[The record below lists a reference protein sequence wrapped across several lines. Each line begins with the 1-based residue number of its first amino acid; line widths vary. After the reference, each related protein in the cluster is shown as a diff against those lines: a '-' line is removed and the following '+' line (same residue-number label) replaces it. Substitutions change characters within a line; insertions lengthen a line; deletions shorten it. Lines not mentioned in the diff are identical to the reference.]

1 MYNGIDF
8 DSEIAI
14 SGITYSSS
22 VDGIGFRDVLFVNF
36 CPHHCDGCH
45 NPETWD
51 RKNGRIV
58 TLQSV
63 YDDLTRSTL
72 TNVTFSGGE
81 PFEQARELAFLAK
94 SIREN
99 AGKNIWVYSGY
110 TFEQIISDKEKLSLL
125 EQCDVLVDG
134 RFEKNNREL
143 NMRFRGSLNQRIID
157 VKKSL
162 ENGEP
167 VLYDLDLDW

>member
-1 MYNGIDF
+1 MKYNGIDLN
-8 DSEIAI
+8 SEISI
-14 SGITYSSS
+14 SGITYSSA
-22 VDGIGFRDVLFVNF
+22 VDGVGFRDVLFVNY

-51 RKNGRIV
+51 KANGRIV

-63 YDDLTRSTL
+63 YEDLTKSGL
-72 TNVTFSGGE
+72 TNITFSGGE

-94 SIREN
+94 YIREN
-99 AGKNIWVYSGY
+99 HGKNFWVYSGY
-110 TFEQIISDKEKLSLL
+110 TFEQIIADPEKKVLL

-134 RFEKNNREL
+134 RFEKNNRQQ

-157 VKKSL
+157 IKKSL
-162 ENGEP
+162 ETGEV
-167 VLYDLDLDW
+167 VLYDLDW